1 MNPKPDKSLYNP
13 YHYKLKKA
21 IFNQNYFKT
30 LNNKLSI
37 NNGFFVNPQNVKYQI
52 LTTRYKKVS
61 SYLQRVIL
69 WLPLTNKSTQLEDYY
84 ASIQETLISSNSK
97 KRFLAEE
104 SKTNKTVDKRKLLQR
119 KLQKWR
125 RRHIR
130 DLIQNNLKH
139 NILNI
144 QGKYNRMVIPS
155 VKWIHSNN
163 ISIIKT

>member
-1 MNPKPDKSLYNP
+1 ML
-13 YHYKLKKA
+13 
-21 IFNQNYFKT
+21 T
-30 LNNKLSI
+30 SI
-37 NNGFFVNPQNVKYQI
+37 YTYQI
-52 LTTRYKKVS
+52 HIYK
-61 SYLQRVIL
+61 
-69 WLPLTNKSTQLEDYY
+69 
-84 ASIQETLISSNSK
+84 
-97 KRFLAEE
+97 
-104 SKTNKTVDKRKLLQR
+104 R